1 MNASEP
7 AAASSPAVPPT
18 AARVATV
25 VGAAT
30 VAAHLSQLAWLV
42 LGTRV
47 MELSTFGA
55 VLAAQAL
62 YAVLQ
67 ALVDVGPAQLGARR
81 AARGAVDERVRGA
94 LTRTRLTLA
103 LPAAAGALVFAL
115 AGHGATALAVAPF
128 AVALPL
134 FALLNVW
141 ERFGRADSAPQ
152 ATYVFLRGAAPA
164 LAAGVC
170 FALSATFPPY
180 LAGVAECAAI
190 IAVMAVYRL
199 RPLHLARLARSH
211 RREPLRVIAGI
222 GGLAILFQLSIAS
235 GTLLLSAS
243 GANAA
248 AAVMGIGVR
257 LVTGANGL
265 LGVLSSAIF
274 PRLARTSADPSAA
287 AGNAG
292 VVQIVLGCVA
302 AGAAALAAIGIA
314 APGTILTFFVRDA
327 TGQGEVSLILVLAA
341 LPAAASSIVLSTV
354 AVARQFEGRMLG
366 PCAGGAAAAVALGCL
381 ALAVAP
387 ANPAAM
393 AAALLAGQLVI
404 VFGLAARARKA
415 FLELRPAARMACAD
429 ATIVAACAA
438 AGAAAAGAAR
448 AAAALPVVALC
459 VVRGWAAVRALHARL
474 PSAPVARPD
483 R

>member
-1 MNASEP
+1 MSASEP
-7 AAASSPAVPPT
+7 AAPSPAVPPT

-25 VGAAT
+25 IGAAT

-42 LGTRV
+42 LGARV

-94 LTRTRLTLA
+94 LTRTRLTIA
-103 LPAAAGALVFAL
+103 LPAAAGALAFAL
-115 AGHGATALAVAPF
+115 VGRGETALAVAPF
-128 AVALPL
+128 ALALPL
-134 FALLNVW
+134 FALLNTW

-170 FALSATFPPY
+170 LALSVTFPPY

-190 IAVMAVYRL
+190 IAVMAAYRL

-211 RREPLRVIAGI
+211 RREPLRAVARI
-222 GGLAILFQLSIAS
+222 GALAILFQLSIAS

-274 PRLARTSADPSAA
+274 PRLARTSADASAT
-287 AGNAG
+287 AGNAA
-292 VVQIVLGCVA
+292 VVRIVLGCVT
-302 AGAAALAAIGIA
+302 AGAAAVAAIGIA
-314 APGTILTFFVRDA
+314 VPGTVLELFVRDA
-327 TGQGEVSLILVLAA
+327 TVQGELSLILALAA
-341 LPAAASSIVLSTV
+341 LPAAASSIVLATV
-354 AVARQFEGRMLG
+354 AVARRFEGRMLA
-366 PCAGGAAAAVALGCL
+366 PCAAGAAATVALGCV

-404 VFGLAARARKA
+404 VFGLAARVREA
-415 FLELRPAARMACAD
+415 FLELRPAARAACAD
-429 ATIVAACAA
+429 AAIVAACAA
-438 AGAAAAGAAR
+438 AGAAAPGVGR
-448 AAAALPVVALC
+448 VAAAVPVVALC
-459 VVRGWAAVRALHARL
+459 VVRGRAPVRALR
-474 PSAPVARPD
+474 SRRTGPD